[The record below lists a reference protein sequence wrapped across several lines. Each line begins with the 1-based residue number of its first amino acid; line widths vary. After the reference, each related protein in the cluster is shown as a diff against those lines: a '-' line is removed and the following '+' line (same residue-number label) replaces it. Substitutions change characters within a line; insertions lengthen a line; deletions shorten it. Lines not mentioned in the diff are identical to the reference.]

1 MTRKEFEA
9 YLKDL
14 ALTDELKRE
23 YWRVYDKINEP
34 GSPLTFLQKAN
45 FLLGKLRKMKKK

>member
-14 ALTDELKRE
+14 ALTDQLQRE

-34 GSPLTFLQKAN
+34 GSPLTFSQKAN